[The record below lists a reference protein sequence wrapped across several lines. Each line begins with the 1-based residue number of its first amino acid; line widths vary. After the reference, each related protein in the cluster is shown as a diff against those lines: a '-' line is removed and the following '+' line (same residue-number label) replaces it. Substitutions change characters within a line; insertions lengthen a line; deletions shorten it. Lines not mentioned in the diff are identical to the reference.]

1 MAEEIKRISL
11 RIPESLHKQLTKV
24 AEDNKR
30 SINNEIL
37 SMIEKSIKDQVN
49 KSPS

>member
-37 SMIEKSIKDQVN
+37 SMIEKSIKDQIN

>member
-1 MAEEIKRISL
+1 MTEEIKRISL

-37 SMIEKSIKDQVN
+37 SMIEKSIKDQIN